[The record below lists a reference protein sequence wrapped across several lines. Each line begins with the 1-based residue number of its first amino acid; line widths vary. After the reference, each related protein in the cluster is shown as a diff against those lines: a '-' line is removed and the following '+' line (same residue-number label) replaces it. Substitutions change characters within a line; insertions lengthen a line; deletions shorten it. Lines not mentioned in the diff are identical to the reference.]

1 MTTSRTQYGTK
12 VECGECGAETVKRK
26 VHPFPTCSSKCRQRR
41 RRRLSRNEPSRNT
54 GDLAENR
61 TGRPSRNTAS
71 RNNGSIRRND
81 IAALIDLA
89 NAELTV
95 DKHFV
100 TFMKKIM
107 PEIEKLVDSRDAEI
121 ERLDSKIVEL
131 DSKIVEFDDSL
142 LPSTVAGWIG
152 ETSTNVEFLE
162 DRVKM
167 MMKLATSTKRQCRL
181 DQCDA
186 GRSEYCLFHSG
197 N

>member
-71 RNNGSIRRND
+71 RNND

-89 NAELTV
+89 NAEFI

-100 TFMKKIM
+100 NFLKKIM
-107 PEIEKLVDSRDAEI
+107 PEIEKLVDARDAEI
-121 ERLDSKIVEL
+121 ERLQSKIVEL
-131 DSKIVEFDDSL
+131 DSKIVEFDDAL
-142 LPSTVAGWIG
+142 LPSTVAGWVG
-152 ETSTNVEFLE
+152 ETSTIVEFLE
-162 DRVKM
+162 DRIKM
-167 MMKLATSTKRQCRL
+167 MTKLATSTKRQCRL
-181 DQCDA
+181 DQCET
-186 GRSEYCLFHSG
+186 GRSEYCLSHSG